1 MENFKREIF
10 DHLGSLFYAIAREQD
25 ISLLGLGELKMLIRK
40 DWRSE
45 REGLSQDK
53 VSEAAHLIGLA
64 MDTMQRE
71 QISAAAAYSIFERFY
86 LRHQE
91 QFSYALKENIME
103 TAESILK
110 IFPLSDS
117 KNEYYNALRQLFQ
130 QSIEKSEIKDQ

>member
-10 DHLGSLFYAIAREQD
+10 DHLGSLFYAIAKEQD
-25 ISLLGLGELKMLIRK
+25 ISLLGLGELKMLVRK
-40 DWRSE
+40 DWRLE

-64 MDTMQRE
+64 IDTMQRE
-71 QISAAAAYSIFERFY
+71 RVSAAAAYIIFERFY

-110 IFPLSDS
+110 IFPLSDR
-117 KNEYYNALRQLFQ
+117 KNEYYEALRKLFQ
-130 QSIEKSEIKDQ
+130 QSTQTSKVED